1 MPEISLTLN
10 NQYMLNVQRF
20 VVNPFQENCYVVYD
34 ETKEAVIVDCGAFYP
49 EERSAIVKFIRD
61 NELSPRHLIATH
73 GHVDHNFGNGTV
85 FSAFGLLPEVHQKD
99 ASLMNRLSEQAMAFC
114 QYEISGNV
122 PEVGAFFDDGDN
134 IAFGRHKLAVIPTP
148 GHTPG
153 SVFFY
158 CEEDGVAFSGDT
170 LFKMSIGRTDLWE
183 GSYEDLVLSL
193 NRIKA
198 LLDGETVLLPGHG
211 PQTTMADEL
220 RVNPYLR

>member
-20 VVNPFQENCYVVYD
+20 VVNPFQENCYVAYD
-34 ETKEAVIVDCGAFYP
+34 ETKEAIIVDCGAFYP

-73 GHVDHNFGNGTV
+73 GHVDHNFGNDTV

-99 ASLMNRLSEQAMAFC
+99 ASLMNRLSEQAKAFC
-114 QYEISGNV
+114 QYEISVNV
-122 PEVGAFFDDGDN
+122 PEVGFFFDDGDN

-198 LLDGETVLLPGHG
+198 LLDGKTVLLPGHG